1 MKTSN
6 KEQGKKGFLRLL
18 DEEVP
23 SPETPEFL
31 NIKNIPRFNTPT
43 MVASAQWIKTALNSL
58 LGVHIPDSRKEQETM
73 SYQEFYDM
81 YARAVMNHLRSIFTD
96 DFLRIR
102 SDLFY
107 EELLT
112 SIVRKSYDKSL
123 RSHYARQTI

>member
-6 KEQGKKGFLRLL
+6 KKQCRKGFLRLL

-23 SPETPEFL
+23 SPEHPEFL

-43 MVASAQWIKTALNSL
+43 MVASAQWIETALNSL
-58 LGVHIPDSRKEQETM
+58 LVVHIPDSRKEQETM
-73 SYQEFYDM
+73 SYQEFYNI
-81 YARAVMNHLRSIFTD
+81 YERAVMNHLRSIFTD

-112 SIVRKSYDKSL
+112 PIIRKSYAKYL
-123 RSHYARQTI
+123 RSHYTR

>member
-1 MKTSN
+1 MKTSA
-6 KEQGKKGFLRLL
+6 KEQCRKGFLSLL

-23 SPETPEFL
+23 RPEPPEFL

-43 MVASAQWIKTALNSL
+43 MVASARWIETALYSL

-81 YARAVMNHLRSIFTD
+81 YARAVMSHLRSIFTD

-112 SIVRKSYDKSL
+112 PIIRKSYAKYL
-123 RSHYARQTI
+123 RSHYTR

>member
-1 MKTSN
+1 MKTSA
-6 KEQGKKGFLRLL
+6 KEQCRKGFLSLL

-23 SPETPEFL
+23 GPEPPEFL
-31 NIKNIPRFNTPT
+31 IIKTIPRYNTTT
-43 MVASAQWIKTALNSL
+43 MVASAQWIETALAAL
-58 LGVHIPDSRKEQETM
+58 RVVHIPDSRKSHETM

-81 YARAVMNHLRSIFTD
+81 YARTVMNHLRSIFTD

-112 SIVRKSYDKSL
+112 PIVRKSYAKYL
-123 RSHYARQTI
+123 RSHYTR